1 MNMTSASA
9 RARRSF
15 IFVPGL
21 RPEMFAKAMASGADM
36 VCVELEDGVAP
47 KDKAEARRCTMA
59 LFAAAGRDGESNH
72 DVETVVRINCLS
84 SAFGLDDVQAV
95 LASESPPPG
104 LMLPKVKSPDEVV
117 WLDALLTE
125 RGHDCRLHIII
136 ETNDGLEAA
145 HDIAHAS
152 PRIDSLLFGGVD
164 MAAELRCECAWQPL
178 LYARSR
184 VVHAAASAGIDAIDV
199 PYLDLNDAAGM
210 TREAELAR
218 ELGFCGKGA
227 IHPKQVAR
235 LNRVFTPNA
244 AAVAHARKIIAAF
257 DAADTGLV
265 VVDGKLI
272 EAPVLREMH
281 RIVAVAERV
290 AAG

>member
-21 RPEMFAKAMASGADM
+21 QPGMFAKALASGADM
-36 VCVELEDGVAP
+36 ICVELEDGIAP
-47 KDKAEARRCTMA
+47 KDKAEARRCGLA
-59 LFAAAGRDGESNH
+59 LFAAAGRDGES
-72 DVETVVRINCLS
+72 
-84 SAFGLDDVQAV
+84 
-95 LASESPPPG
+95 
-104 LMLPKVKSPDEVV
+104 K
-117 WLDALLTE
+117 
-125 RGHDCRLHIII
+125 
-136 ETNDGLEAA
+136 
-145 HDIAHAS
+145 
-152 PRIDSLLFGGVD
+152 
-164 MAAELRCECAWQPL
+164 
-178 LYARSR
+178 
-184 VVHAAASAGIDAIDV
+184 

-210 TREAELAR
+210 THEAELAR

-235 LNRVFTPNA
+235 LNRVFTPSA
-244 AAVAHARKIIAAF
+244 TAVAHARKIIAAF